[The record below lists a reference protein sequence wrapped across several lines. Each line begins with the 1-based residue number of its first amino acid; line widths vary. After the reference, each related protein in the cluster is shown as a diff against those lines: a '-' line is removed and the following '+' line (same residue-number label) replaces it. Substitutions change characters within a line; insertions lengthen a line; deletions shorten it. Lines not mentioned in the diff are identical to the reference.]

1 MDKKH
6 KREAR
11 NLCLQILFAN
21 NFSDSDFDNLFSN
34 FYLNKDNDLEKK
46 SYNKKQV
53 EYASRL
59 YSFVIK
65 EKDRVDKLI
74 ESKLVNWEMNRL
86 ATIDRIILRMAIT
99 EMLYLDDIPPKVSI
113 TEHLKSLDTTEGYFT
128 VQAIHNIAQEKN
140 IKMPI
145 ADSIYRILFEKVSIE
160 NEINQ
165 LLQRPTKD
173 EVY

>member
-99 EMLYLDDIPPKVSI
+99 EMLYVDEVPPKVSI
-113 TEHLKSLDTTEGYFT
+113 TEAVEIAKEFSTKDSSRFVNGILDAVYN
-128 VQAIHNIAQEKN
+128 NIVKKN
-140 IKMPI
+140 IK
-145 ADSIYRILFEKVSIE
+145 E
-160 NEINQ
+160 
-165 LLQRPTKD
+165 TG
-173 EVY
+173 

>member
-11 NLCLQILFAN
+11 SLCLQILFAN

-34 FYLNKDNDLEKK
+34 FYSSQDNDLEKK
-46 SYNKKQV
+46 TYNKKQI

-65 EKDRVDKLI
+65 EKDQIDKLI

-113 TEHLKSLDTTEGYFT
+113 TEAVEIAKDFSSEDSSGFINGIMD
-128 VQAIHNIAQEKN
+128 AIYNDQYNNKKKEK
-140 IKMPI
+140 I
-145 ADSIYRILFEKVSIE
+145 
-160 NEINQ
+160 
-165 LLQRPTKD
+165 
-173 EVY
+173 

>member
-11 NLCLQILFAN
+11 SLCLQILFAN

-34 FYLNKDNDLEKK
+34 FYLNQDNDLEKK
-46 SYNKKQV
+46 SYNKKQIA
-53 EYASRL
+53 YASRL
-59 YSFVIK
+59 YSFVMK
-65 EKDRVDKLI
+65 EKDQVDKLI

-113 TEHLKSLDTTEGYFT
+113 TEAVEIAKDFSSEDSSGFINGIMD
-128 VQAIHNIAQEKN
+128 AIYNDQYNKKKKEK
-140 IKMPI
+140 I
-145 ADSIYRILFEKVSIE
+145 
-160 NEINQ
+160 
-165 LLQRPTKD
+165 
-173 EVY
+173 